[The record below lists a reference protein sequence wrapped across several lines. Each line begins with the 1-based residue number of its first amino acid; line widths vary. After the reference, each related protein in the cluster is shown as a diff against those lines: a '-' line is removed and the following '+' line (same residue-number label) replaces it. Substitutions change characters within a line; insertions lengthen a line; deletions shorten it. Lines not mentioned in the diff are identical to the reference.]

1 LIMHILI
8 TEFPSPAMRLMVH
21 PWIASSEKLIR
32 ETGYRFKYNTREVFE
47 DFVRSVKVARKRGAG
62 LPVSLQAQ
70 GK

>member
-1 LIMHILI
+1 
-8 TEFPSPAMRLMVH
+8 MRLMVH